1 MNASRYAANTWSRI
15 LQPAPLNRTASA
27 RTCWP
32 WGRPDSRKATT
43 VEQSWPFD
51 QAPNVAAITTRQ
63 VLEGRPILRVVHY
76 DDDHS
81 WAFTCGTTND
91 EADGR
96 VISME
101 EAVTLDSTIRE
112 VSDLPPGWRAWRR
125 AAGRKWQREQV
136 D

>member
-1 MNASRYAANTWSRI
+1 MKE
-15 LQPAPLNRTASA
+15 
-27 RTCWP
+27 
-32 WGRPDSRKATT
+32 D
-43 VEQSWPFD
+43 QSWPFD

-63 VLEGRPILRVVHY
+63 VLEGTPILRVVHY

-96 VISME
+96 MISMR
-101 EAVTLDSTIRE
+101 EAVGLDPTIKE
-112 VSDLPPGWRAWRR
+112 VADLLPGWRAWRR
-125 AAGRKWQREQV
+125 DAGETWQREQA

>member
-1 MNASRYAANTWSRI
+1 MKE
-15 LQPAPLNRTASA
+15 
-27 RTCWP
+27 
-32 WGRPDSRKATT
+32 D
-43 VEQSWPFD
+43 QSWPFD

-63 VLEGRPILRVVHY
+63 VLEGKPILRVVHY
-76 DDDHS
+76 GDDHS

-101 EAVTLDSTIRE
+101 QVVHLDSTINE
-112 VSDLPPGWRAWRR
+112 IADLLPGWRAWRMN
-125 AAGRKWQREQV
+125 ASEKWQREQA

>member
-1 MNASRYAANTWSRI
+1 M
-15 LQPAPLNRTASA
+15 
-27 RTCWP
+27 
-32 WGRPDSRKATT
+32 
-43 VEQSWPFD
+43 
-51 QAPNVAAITTRQ
+51 AAITTRQ

-125 AAGRKWQREQV
+125 AAGGKWQREQV

>member
-1 MNASRYAANTWSRI
+1 MQFRLRTLLMVMLLGGAATGCDPSNS
-15 LQPAPLNRTASA
+15 QNVAAM
-27 RTCWP
+27 
-32 WGRPDSRKATT
+32 K

-51 QAPNVAAITTRQ
+51 QAPNVAAITTQQ
-63 VLEGRPILRVVHY
+63 VLDGKPILRVVHY
-76 DDDHS
+76 EDDHS

-101 EAVTLDSTIRE
+101 QAVDLDSTIKE
-112 VSDLPPGWRAWRR
+112 VAGLLPGWRAWRS
-125 AAGRKWQREQV
+125 AAGGTWQREKM